1 MLFTFSITAPA
12 NTAKASA
19 TKQTLKLKAGIIT
32 RWSIL
37 IPDGHAALAHLI
49 ILDGETQIIP
59 WGDGQDICGNA
70 ETLEWE
76 DDYELPSEP
85 AELEARAWND
95 STRFSHTFYIRV
107 WIRRRAE
114 ILAIQALNRVA
125 TGVLRLLR
133 RLGVRV

>member
-12 NTAKASA
+12 NTSKAA
-19 TKQTLKLKAGIIT
+19 AAKQTLKLKAGIIT
-32 RWSIL
+32 KWSIL
-37 IPDGHAALAHLI
+37 IPDGHAALAHLV

-95 STRFSHTFYIRV
+95 DDTYDHTFYIRV
-107 WIRRRAE
+107 WIRRPVE
-114 ILAIQALNRVA
+114 ILAIKAINRVMYGILA
-125 TGVLRLLR
+125 LLR
-133 RLGVRV
+133 RLGVRW